1 MSKAKSAVDFDQAAE
16 RPSRPTPT
24 GRVSTPYQCMEAH
37 GATDITYTPDQTT
50 RRHEEAKDPAAK
62 AQGAIVPGENGMA
75 NGKRRFAAIHKRR
88 QETAAAFDALRP
100 TVAGTRKRLGK

>member
-1 MSKAKSAVDFDQAAE
+1 MIKAKSAVDFDQAAE

-24 GRVSTPYQCMEAH
+24 GRVSTPYQCVEAH

-62 AQGAIVPGENGMA
+62 SQGAITPGEDGMDNA
-75 NGKRRFAAIHKRR
+75 KRRFQAIHKRR
-88 QETAAAFDALRP
+88 QETAAPFDRN
-100 TVAGTRKRLGK
+100 RKKSSSV